1 MSSTRDDWNRHW
13 QDYSDTAEQ
22 NPAQNYRRELIL
34 SLLDAHGSGEGIR
47 IIDIGSGQGDMAAAI
62 RARFPAAEIL
72 GLELA
77 QAGVEISRRKVPEA
91 RFVQR
96 NLLDPSEPAPD
107 QRGWATHAIC
117 SEVIEHLD
125 DPALLLRNVRPY
137 MKDGCCL
144 IMTAPGGPM
153 SAFDKHIGHRK
164 HWHKQEIRTLLSE
177 TGYTP
182 EYVAGVGFPFFNL
195 YRCLVI
201 LRGKKL
207 IDDVNTGPARN
218 AGWSARAAMAVFH
231 RVIRLNLNSSR
242 WGWQMVAKARVA
254 GLNNGVAC

>member
-1 MSSTRDDWNRHW
+1 MATTRDDWDQHW
-13 QDYSDTAEQ
+13 QEYNETAEQ

-34 SLLDAHGSGEGIR
+34 SLLGVRGSGEGAR
-47 IIDIGSGQGDMAAAI
+47 IVDIGSGQGDMAAAI

-77 QAGVEISRRKVPEA
+77 HSGVEISRRKVPTA

-96 NLLDPSEPAPD
+96 NLLDESEPPQD
-107 QRGWATHAIC
+107 QRRWATHAVC

-125 DPALLLRNVRPY
+125 DPVRLLSNTRAY
-137 MKDGCCL
+137 MDDGCRL
-144 IMTAPGGPM
+144 ILTVPGGPM

-164 HWHKQEIRTLLSE
+164 HWRQNEIESLLRASGYAPE
-177 TGYTP
+177 HVTGM
-182 EYVAGVGFPFFNL
+182 GFPFFNL

-207 IDDVNTGPARN
+207 IGDVSARPAGGTPL
-218 AGWSARAAMAVFH
+218 AARAAMAVFH
-231 RVIRLNLNSSR
+231 RLIRTNLNSSR
-242 WGWQMVAKARVA
+242 RGWQMIATARVSGSKDGA
-254 GLNNGVAC
+254 E